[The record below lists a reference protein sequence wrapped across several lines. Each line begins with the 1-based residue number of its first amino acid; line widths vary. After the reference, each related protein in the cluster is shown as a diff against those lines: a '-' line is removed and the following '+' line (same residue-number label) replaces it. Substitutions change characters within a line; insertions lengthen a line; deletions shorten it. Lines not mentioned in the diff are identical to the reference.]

1 MCVYSLESANILA
14 REFPRVQCPEKRN
27 VWDPAFLL
35 NRVYIDSFPRKEL
48 QSYNVFLGMAKLKT
62 DFLRILPSMTL
73 IYSACCVVF
82 FANMCFSFTQPHN
95 IYTYIYIHVYVY
107 IYCQSIIAIVICIII
122 IMFILTTVIVIML
135 IIIIVNLIITKSCF
149 LLWLLLLV
157 TCHIIG

>member
-27 VWDPAFLL
+27 VWDPVFLL

-107 IYCQSIIAIVICIII
+107 IY
-122 IMFILTTVIVIML
+122 ILS
-135 IIIIVNLIITKSCF
+135 KYH
-149 LLWLLLLV
+149 
-157 TCHIIG
+157 CHCYLYHYYHVHSYHGHCYHAYHYNR